1 MTKRRKST
9 GKKRRPAGVSP
20 GTWLQVAGVLLM
32 ATGLVT
38 LLSLLSLNQGTLT
51 GTWLRLLRSTFGCGV
66 YILPLGIGSLG
77 FWLFL
82 FGFGRP
88 IRVPLETIVGTGLLF
103 LGALGLVHYFASEP
117 QLLAVAG
124 GGGGHLGWWISRTLI
139 AALGDIG
146 AILALLTVIAISLIA
161 LFSISIVDAV
171 RHLVALWHTVANW
184 FRSRSTGKYL
194 VPASPEGQSL
204 PERVLSRVEQY
215 GQRPSVTATSTETKR
230 QLPVPQMMESE
241 KEWRLPSLEATLDE
255 SVDKELSES
264 AIRSRVRLIEET
276 LASFGVPATVVEV
289 NQGPTVTQFGLR
301 PGYVERRD
309 RSGQNRQVKVKVKRI
324 SALANDLALA
334 LAASPIRIEAPVP
347 GRSLVGIEVPNTN
360 LSRVGLRGV
369 MESDAF
375 VNLDSKL
382 RIALGQDVAGKPVVA
397 DLASMPHLLVAG
409 ATGSGKS
416 VCLNSIIS
424 CLLLNNTPDDL
435 RIIMIDPKMVELTSF
450 NGIPHLLAPVV
461 VETERA
467 AATLRWITSEM
478 DRRYRHFASAGARS
492 ITAYNRMMISQGKE
506 KLPYIVVVVD
516 ELADLMMAAPDEI
529 ERSVCRIAQ
538 LARAT
543 GIHLVIATQRPSVDV
558 VTGLIKAN
566 FPARI
571 SFTVFSQVDSRVI
584 LDTGGAEKLLGRG
597 DMLYMA
603 SDSSKLRRLQG
614 CFVADAE
621 ISRLVDYWKSFHT
634 SAPLPPGASL
644 VQQPLWPEM
653 IAKEKEAAS
662 RDDLLDKAIEVVREL
677 DRASI
682 SLLQRKLR
690 IGYSRA
696 ARLIDTLEA
705 QGLIGPQDLPGR
717 GRQVY
722 KPRPQD
728 DSNHEG

>member
-1 MTKRRKST
+1 M
-9 GKKRRPAGVSP
+9 
-20 GTWLQVAGVLLM
+20 QVAGVLLM
-32 ATGLVT
+32 GVALVT

-51 GTWLRLLRSTFGCGV
+51 GTWLRLLRSTFGCGA

-103 LGALGLVHYFASEP
+103 LGALALVHYFASEP
-117 QLLAVAG
+117 ELLAAIG

-146 AILALLTVIAISLIA
+146 ALLALLTVIAISLIA

-171 RHLVALWHTVANW
+171 RHLVALWQPLAGWV
-184 FRSRSTGKYL
+184 RSRSAGKAL
-194 VPASPEGQSL
+194 VPAPPKDQSL
-204 PERVLSRVEQY
+204 PEGILSRIEHAT
-215 GQRPSVTATSTETKR
+215 VTSAEAKS
-230 QLPVPQMMESE
+230 QLLVPQMMEGE
-241 KEWRLPSLEATLDE
+241 KEWRLPSLEATLDK
-255 SVDKELSES
+255 SADRELSES

-301 PGYVERRD
+301 PGYVERTD
-309 RSGQNRQVKVKVKRI
+309 RSGQNKQVKVKVKRI
-324 SALANDLALA
+324 TALANDLALA

-360 LSRVGLRGV
+360 LSRVGLRSV

-461 VETERA
+461 VETARA

-492 ITAYNRMMISQGKE
+492 VTAYNRTMISQGKE

-543 GIHLVIATQRPSVDV
+543 GIHLIIATQRPSVDV
-558 VTGLIKAN
+558 VTGQIKAN

-597 DMLYMA
+597 DLLYMA

-621 ISRLVDYWKSFHT
+621 ISRLVDHWKSFHA

-644 VQQPLWPEM
+644 VQQPLWREM

-662 RDDLLDKAIEVVREL
+662 RDDLLDKAIETVREL

-696 ARLIDTLEA
+696 ARLIDTMEE

-717 GRQVY
+717 GRRVL